1 MTTEGT
7 RRRKGTGIGT
17 EQGWPGQ
24 IFEPVT
30 PVPPVPQVGADNT
43 ISDDSQLSDQGQVI
57 HAEEA
62 EVEISGVYII
72 SVAARL
78 LEMHPQTLRKY
89 ERFGIIRPS
98 RTAGSLR
105 LYSDQD
111 LQRLRIVRRLVEE
124 LGLNLAGVR
133 LLMDVVT
140 NLRHAIDALEA
151 ESAGGQSAAA
161 DRAIAHMR
169 AILDFVDA

>member
-1 MTTEGT
+1 MTTEEF
-7 RRRKGTGIGT
+7 RRRKVPETGTA
-17 EQGWPGQ
+17 QGWTGS
-24 IFEPVT
+24 IFEQVT
-30 PVPPVPQVGADNT
+30 PVPPLEPADSDERVAGAD
-43 ISDDSQLSDQGQVI
+43 
-57 HAEEA
+57 EA
-62 EVEISGVYII
+62 NVEISGVYII

-89 ERFGIIRPS
+89 ERFGFIRPS

-105 LYSDQD
+105 LYSDHD

-133 LLMDVVT
+133 LLLDVVT
-140 NLRHAIDALEA
+140 NLRQAIDALQREDA
-151 ESAGGQSAAA
+151 RRTPAS

-169 AILDFVDA
+169 AILNFVDAD